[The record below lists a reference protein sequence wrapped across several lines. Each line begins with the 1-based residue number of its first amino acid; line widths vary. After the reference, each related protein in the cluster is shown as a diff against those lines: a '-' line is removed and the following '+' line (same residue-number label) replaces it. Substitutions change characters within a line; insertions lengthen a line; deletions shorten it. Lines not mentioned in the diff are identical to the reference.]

1 MERVIALFSDA
12 LLLAA
17 PIYEENKQLWAK
29 WQKYYNEVQENHDK
43 LVTSANI
50 SPSFS
55 TLVSW
60 LGQKQEQGISLL
72 HIYANLDKYKIEIQ
86 NVLDKII
93 EQEFGE
99 KFEAAEPTQISNPEH
114 GHIEERIA
122 DMPDE
127 YYPVSND
134 AMYYQLRDGIAK
146 NQFEEDEA
154 AAKPVLPLETKIQ
167 AE

>member
-17 PIYEENKQLWAK
+17 PIYEDNKQLWAK

-114 GHIEERIA
+114 GQIEERIA

-146 NQFEEDEA
+146 ISLKKMKQRQNRYCH
-154 AAKPVLPLETKIQ
+154 
-167 AE
+167 